1 MHKHE
6 LPDHLSIQPSV
17 KLMQYWLITNQCI
30 TKMWSDLQ
38 KGVSTHIITYRY
50 TSYSLN
56 LEDHHLAIEFE
67 RHYETETC
75 SSCYAT
81 LHILQTKFQVNNLY
95 QSEVMYC
102 QSCACERSLFA
113 NLITNICDQA
123 CKNRACG
130 HKLHPIS
137 LKVIS
142 QCWNRIL
149 PFRSLHHNA
158 K

>member
-6 LPDHLSIQPSV
+6 LPDHLSIQPS
-17 KLMQYWLITNQCI
+17 LNTILANWYDPHQCI
-30 TKMWSDLQ
+30 TKMWSDLR

-75 SSCYAT
+75 SSRYAT
-81 LHILQTKFQVNNLY
+81 LHIMQTEFQVNNLY

-102 QSCACERSLFA
+102 QSCACGK
-113 NLITNICDQA
+113 I
-123 CKNRACG
+123 
-130 HKLHPIS
+130 
-137 LKVIS
+137 
-142 QCWNRIL
+142 
-149 PFRSLHHNA
+149 PFRKSDHKYNKYNVATLMCSY
-158 K
+158 